1 MENTKEFEDEDF
13 SFIGWF
19 GEDSEE
25 LEDYEEGNYEE
36 DSGRRK
42 TDPDDEDWAYKYDSD

>member
-1 MENTKEFEDEDF
+1 MENTHEFKDEDF

-25 LEDYEEGNYEE
+25 LEDYEEGDD
-36 DSGRRK
+36 DSEGRRD
-42 TDPDDEDWAYKYDSD
+42 DPDDDDWAYRYDYD